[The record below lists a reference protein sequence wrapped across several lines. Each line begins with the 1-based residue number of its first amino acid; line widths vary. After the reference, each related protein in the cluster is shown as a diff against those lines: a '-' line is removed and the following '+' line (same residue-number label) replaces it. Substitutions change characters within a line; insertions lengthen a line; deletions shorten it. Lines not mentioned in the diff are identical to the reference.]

1 MTEVVKSINSF
12 LWGPPM
18 MILLVGFGVV
28 STIVLGFPQFRKL
41 GYGFKE
47 TFGKIF
53 FKKDKAKSG
62 SMFYPYYH
70 RAWLR
75 RKYGSV

>member
-28 STIVLGFPQFRKL
+28 STRTGISAVQKTWIRAQGDIWKD
-41 GYGFKE
+41 
-47 TFGKIF
+47 F
-53 FKKDKAKSG
+53 FQKG
-62 SMFYPYYH
+62 
-70 RAWLR
+70 
-75 RKYGSV
+75 